1 MNKNKIEVLNYY
13 FDELTFT
20 LTLEHTLQ
28 GSNTGL
34 L

>member
-13 FDELTFT
+13 FNEFSFI

-28 GSNTGL
+28 VKKTGL